1 VLHPKT
7 HNNFCDVL
15 ECPNAQCISTTCS
28 YSYYPI
34 ANLEEGRHVFFPCQ
48 VRVSG
53 FLPRL
58 DPNTS
63 QRECQKTCQNR
74 CQIEWQEIIPYIFPD
89 DMSETMTN
97 KCQGG
102 DHLKKSVFFAGTSG
116 FKPRNMGV
124 LTCFN

>member
-1 VLHPKT
+1 MA
-7 HNNFCDVL
+7 DRM
-15 ECPNAQCISTTCS
+15 A
-28 YSYYPI
+28 
-34 ANLEEGRHVFFPCQ
+34 
-48 VRVSG
+48 
-53 FLPRL
+53 
-58 DPNTS
+58 
-63 QRECQKTCQNR
+63 ECQNLSQNICQKKCQIECQRKYQYRCPEGCQIRCQNR